1 MRKCSAPDIWVPGTK
16 SPYKKGYCT
25 SVKTKIADV
34 KKTDCNKP
42 SVWVPGTKSPFKKG
56 YCVAPVIQKTPTPVK
71 QKTPTPV
78 KQKTPTPV
86 KQKTP
91 TPVKQKALTP
101 VVKKIPTP
109 ILKKSNCVKPNTWIP
124 GTKSPF
130 KKGYC
135 KISSGAPILSILNI
149 YYNNVKEICH
159 ELYHNFQ

>member
-42 SVWVPGTKSPFKKG
+42 AVWVPGTKSPFKKG
-56 YCVAPVIQKTPTPVK
+56 YCVAPVIQKTPVK

-78 KQKTPTPV
+78 KKTPSPV

-91 TPVKQKALTP
+91 SPVKQKISSPKL
-101 VVKKIPTP
+101 V
-109 ILKKSNCVKPNTWIP
+109 LKKSDCTKPNTWIP

-135 KISSGAPILSILNI
+135 KI
-149 YYNNVKEICH
+149 C
-159 ELYHNFQ
+159 